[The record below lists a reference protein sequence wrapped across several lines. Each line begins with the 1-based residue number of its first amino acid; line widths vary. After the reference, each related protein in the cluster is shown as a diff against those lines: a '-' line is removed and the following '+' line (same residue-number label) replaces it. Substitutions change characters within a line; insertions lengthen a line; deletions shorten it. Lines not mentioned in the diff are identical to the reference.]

1 MLYFLMHV
9 TKIFIQAQPVVA
21 LLFIPK
27 EEDSYEE
34 ANED

>member
-1 MLYFLMHV
+1 MLYFLMSV
-9 TKIFIQAQPVVA
+9 TKIFIQAQLIVA
-21 LLFIPK
+21 LLLIPK

>member
-1 MLYFLMHV
+1 MLYFLMHI
-9 TKIFIQAQPVVA
+9 TKIFILALLVVA
-21 LLFIPK
+21 LLLIPK